1 MLPFFMQ
8 ALSIDGFHPRPTL
21 RHPNFPVTST
31 AVLSSP
37 NLCALCVGVYP
48 ERLGAFS
55 SPDVDALDAASN
67 ISPVSATPLPRA
79 AAKGT
84 KNTEGWVSLP
94 IVNPIFQSN
103 HRFISNS
110 HRITSFAYPYLLTPI
125 ESYSCKKQGVGV
137 GSRSRAASF
146 RVTSR
151 HAGTLAT
158 PIPSRVYFIISVH
171 PGWGVPSAILLCA
184 TSAHGVHPDRVGASA
199 STPSRSGRYPL
210 LGFRLPPLCHP
221 ERSRVICFCYSLSH
235 HIVILLLRSP
245 TDHGSLATPFVPH
258 SQ

>member
-1 MLPFFMQ
+1 MLPFFML
-8 ALSIDGFHPRPTL
+8 ALSIDGFRPRPTVP
-21 RHPNFPVTST
+21 RPAFPVTST
-31 AVLSSP
+31 AVASSL
-37 NLCALCVGVYP
+37 NLCALCVSV
-48 ERLGAFS
+48 FS
-55 SPDVDALDAASN
+55 SPDVDPLDAASS
-67 ISPVSATPLPRA
+67 ISPVSATLLPRA

-84 KNTEGWVSLP
+84 KNTGWWASLR

-103 HRFISNS
+103 HRSISNS

-184 TSAHGVHPDRVGASA
+184 TSAHRVHPDRVGASA
-199 STPSRSGRYPL
+199 STPSHSGRYPL